1 MNTSAGPRD
10 RTYLPPEGELIA
22 QIEAFLSQHAHSGT
36 RLVSADGQTVELPDA
51 FFDILA
57 QVATAMQHGLAVSV
71 APVHQT
77 LSTQEAA
84 DLLGVSRTTLVR
96 LLESGEIPFTQPSR
110 HRKVALID
118 LLEYRNRQR
127 QRAEQ
132 ALADLVADAERLGL
146 YDVTDETAA
155 RHVAAARRQPAGS

>member
-1 MNTSAGPRD
+1 MNIATPPRD
-10 RTYLPPEGELIA
+10 RTFMPPGGDLIT
-22 QIEAFLSQHAHSGT
+22 QIEAFLSQHSHSGT
-36 RLVSADGQTVELPDA
+36 KLVSADGQTVELPDE

-57 QVATAMQHGLAVSV
+57 HVATAMQQGLAVSV

-84 DLLGVSRTTLVR
+84 DLLGISRTTLVR

-110 HRKVALID
+110 HRKVALVD

-132 ALADLVADAERLGL
+132 ALTDLVADAERLGF
-146 YDVTDETAA
+146 YDVAEGKAV
-155 RHVAAARRQPAGS
+155 RHTVAARRRAARS